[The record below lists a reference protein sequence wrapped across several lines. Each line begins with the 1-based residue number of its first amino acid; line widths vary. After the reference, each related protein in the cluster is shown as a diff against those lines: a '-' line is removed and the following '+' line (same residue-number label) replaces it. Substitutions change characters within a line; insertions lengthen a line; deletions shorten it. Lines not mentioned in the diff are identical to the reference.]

1 MRNAIF
7 FQREWG
13 PTPTRSRSGVRR
25 LTILARGAAAVAL
38 ALASAC
44 TSGPPPPD
52 NRPYEQRID
61 QWRKDK
67 DAMFKSGGSESPL
80 TPADRATFAGLSY
93 FPIDNAY
100 HVPARLTR
108 EPAGPLALIELQT
121 STNERRRMQR
131 VGTLSFTVGAT
142 PLTLVAFAD
151 LEATGVNRL
160 FVPFTDATSGT
171 DTYGGGRYIE
181 LDKTP
186 TGLYDLDFNR
196 AYHPFCVYNPTYD
209 CPIPPK
215 ENRLAI
221 AIRAGER
228 LASVPHR

>member
-1 MRNAIF
+1 
-7 FQREWG
+7 
-13 PTPTRSRSGVRR
+13 
-25 LTILARGAAAVAL
+25 L
-38 ALASAC
+38 ALVSAC
-44 TSGPPPPD
+44 TSGPAPPD
-52 NRPYEQRID
+52 NRPYEQKIE

-67 DAMFKSGGSESPL
+67 DAMFKSGGTESPL
-80 TPADRATFAGLSY
+80 TPAGRGSFTGLTYFATDA
-93 FPIDNAY
+93 AY
-100 HVPARLTR
+100 HVPAWLTR
-108 EPAGPLALIELQT
+108 DQGGPLALIELQT
-121 STNERRRMQR
+121 STNERRRMRR
-131 VGTLSFTVGAT
+131 VGTLGFTINGT

-151 LEATGVNRL
+151 LESTTVNRL

-171 DTYGGGRYIE
+171 ETYGGGRYIE

-215 ENRLAI
+215 ENRLTI

-228 LASVPHR
+228 LASAPHR

>member
-1 MRNAIF
+1 MIKHFIAPLPHCLIA
-7 FQREWG
+7 
-13 PTPTRSRSGVRR
+13 S
-25 LTILARGAAAVAL
+25 LLL
-38 ALASAC
+38 SAC
-44 TSGPPPPD
+44 TSGPAPPD
-52 NRPYEQRID
+52 TRPYEQKIE

-67 DAMFKSGGSESPL
+67 DAMFKSGGTESPL
-80 TPADRATFAGLSY
+80 VAANRAAFAGLPY
-93 FPIDNAY
+93 YPIDAAY
-100 HVPARLTR
+100 HVPAWLTR
-108 EPAGPLALIELQT
+108 DQAGPLALIELQT

-131 VGTLSFTVGAT
+131 VGTLGFTVGGT

-151 LEATGVNRL
+151 LDSGSINRL

-215 ENRLAI
+215 ENRLAV

-228 LASVPHR
+228 LGQ

>member
-1 MRNAIF
+1 M
-7 FQREWG
+7 
-13 PTPTRSRSGVRR
+13 SLR
-25 LTILARGAAAVAL
+25 LRGAVVAL
-38 ALASAC
+38 AIVSGC

-52 NRPYEQRID
+52 NRPYEQKID

-67 DAMFKSGGSESPL
+67 DAMFKSGGTESPL
-80 TPADRATFAGLSY
+80 TPKDRETFAGLPY
-93 FPIDNAY
+93 FPIDQTY
-100 HVPARLTR
+100 HVPALLTR
-108 EPAGPLALIELQT
+108 EQAGPLALIELQT
-121 STNERRRMQR
+121 STNEKRRMQR
-131 VGTLSFTVGAT
+131 VGTLGFTVSGT

-151 LEATGVNRL
+151 LDSGSINRL
-160 FVPFTDATSGT
+160 FVPFTDTTSGA

-215 ENRLAI
+215 ENRLAVP
-221 AIRAGER
+221 IRAGER
-228 LASVPHR
+228 LPPGHR